1 MNPTRCDGVSRRQ
14 LLQVGALGYLGLTLP
29 EWQRA
34 RAAEA
39 SADTSCIF
47 IWLDGGPSHLDTF
60 DPKPD
65 APAEVRGKFSTTK
78 TSVAGVHICEHLPKI
93 AQVMDKVALVRTLTS
108 EIGEH
113 DQAGHYYNTGYRPTP
128 AQAYPSFGSVIS
140 KAKGA
145 GEALPP
151 YVAVPNPRAYMGAGY
166 LPGSFGPFTVGGDPS
181 RPDFRVRDLD
191 LPVGFTEE
199 RLQSRKSM
207 LETMDSFERALQ
219 DNPRA
224 KDRDSF
230 FEQAYRL
237 ITSPKAKAAFDLSK
251 ESAATRKLYGHH
263 RLGQSL
269 LLARRL
275 VENGSKFVTVV
286 DLGWDTHTQIDYNLT
301 YGFPGKLPGLD
312 LAYSGLI
319 ADMHERGLLKKTL
332 VVLMGEFGRTPKIN
346 PMGGRDHWPRA
357 NSALLAGAGIL
368 GGQAIGKT
376 DAVGELP
383 AEDPVSPQDFARTLY
398 TLVGVNP
405 DLTFQTPDGRP
416 IKLVDGGR
424 FLRQL
429 VAG

>member
-1 MNPTRCDGVSRRQ
+1 MNPKRCDGISRRR
-14 LLQVGALGYLGLTLP
+14 LLQIGSLGYLGLSLP
-29 EWQRA
+29 DWQRA
-34 RAAEA
+34 RAATVP
-39 SADTSCIF
+39 ADTSCIF

-65 APAEVRGKFSTTK
+65 APSEVRGKFNSIP
-78 TSVAGVHICEHLPKI
+78 TSVSGLHICEHLPKI
-93 AQVMDKVALVRTLTS
+93 AKMMDKVALVRTLTS

-128 AQAYPSFGSVIS
+128 AQVYPSFGSVVS
-140 KAKGA
+140 KARGNS
-145 GEALPP
+145 EALPP
-151 YVAVPNPRAYMGAGY
+151 YIAVPTPRAYMGAGY
-166 LPGSFGPFTVGGDPS
+166 LPGSFGPFTAGADPS
-181 RPDFRVRDLD
+181 RPDFKVRDLD

-219 DNPRA
+219 SHARA
-224 KDRDSF
+224 QDRDTY

-237 ITSPKAKAAFDLSK
+237 ITSPKAKQAFDLSR
-251 ESAATRKLYGHH
+251 ETPATRKKYGGH
-263 RLGQSL
+263 RLGQSC

-275 VENGSKFVTVV
+275 VENGAKFVTVV

-319 ADMHERGLLKKTL
+319 EDLHERGLAKNTL

-357 NSALLAGAGIL
+357 NSMLLSGGGIL
-368 GGQAIGKT
+368 GGQVYGKT
-376 DAVGELP
+376 DAGGELP
-383 AEDPVSPQDFARTLY
+383 ADDPVSPQDFARTVY
-398 TLVGVNP
+398 TLLGVNP
-405 DLTFQTPDGRP
+405 DQTFQTPDGRP

-424 FLRQL
+424 LLNKL